1 MLAIFIGSS
10 ILVYS
15 GVTAYI
21 LKSIAPKAKII

>member
-1 MLAIFIGSS
+1 MLAIIIGLT

-21 LKSIAPKAKII
+21 LKSTAPKAKII